1 MSRRDAEI
9 LYGWLE
15 RAALAHHFEAFQR
28 SNIGIS
34 QLVTLGQ
41 NDYAAF
47 GIIDLTD
54 RRKMFDLNSLL
65 RWLRFLRSF
74 LVPAFNVPLQFMC
87 FFHVPAD
94 DLNHPHKL
102 SRIIFVLTRLD
113 PIQLIK
119 KTNYFDTCVD
129 MEIEDE
135 KENREDLLNLQVRF
149 FSFFC
154 TSFFSVS
161 AIMQGKVCHQTPVD
175 SLGERSAK
183 RQPLQE
189 FRGVHHFAIT
199 ERFLKS
205 TVCTGLLI
213 CGLFSKPPLTINQN
227 CQAKLGFLQ
236 GGWFIDPQSPTE
248 KGGGSPGRK
257 IKFVSRQSQL

>member
-1 MSRRDAEI
+1 MLNNCWVVWCVFFLHRHAFLKIGCWLFATPSFLIISTNSTKLHCLHLSCHFSGMMSRRDAEI

-47 GIIDLTD
+47 GIVDLTD

-74 LVPAFNVPLQFMC
+74 LVPAFNVPLQFMF
-87 FFHVPAD
+87 FFHVPTD
-94 DLNHPHKL
+94 HLNHPHKL
-102 SRIIFVLTRLD
+102 SRNIFVLTRLD

-149 FSFFC
+149 FSFF
-154 TSFFSVS
+154 SALPFSLS
-161 AIMQGKVCHQTPVD
+161 ARLCKARYAIRLQWTAWGKGRP
-175 SLGERSAK
+175 K
-183 RQPLQE
+183 
-189 FRGVHHFAIT
+189 
-199 ERFLKS
+199 
-205 TVCTGLLI
+205 
-213 CGLFSKPPLTINQN
+213 
-227 CQAKLGFLQ
+227 
-236 GGWFIDPQSPTE
+236 
-248 KGGGSPGRK
+248 GSPCRNFEVC
-257 IKFVSRQSQL
+257 IISPSRTFF